1 MKFIIL
7 SFIVLSLA
15 SCSSNSVCD
24 CVEAGNALNDF
35 SNAQFM
41 KETRSQEDVDKM
53 DALLKSRDEVC
64 AEFQSMDA
72 KELQEASMDC
82 ESLKIEVE

>member
-1 MKFIIL
+1 MKYIFFTSIIIAL
-7 SFIVLSLA
+7 S

-24 CVEAGNALNDF
+24 CVEAGNALNEF
-35 SNAQFM
+35 SNGQFM
-41 KETRSQEDVDKM
+41 KETRSQEDVDQM
-53 DALLKSRDEVC
+53 DVLQKSRDEVC